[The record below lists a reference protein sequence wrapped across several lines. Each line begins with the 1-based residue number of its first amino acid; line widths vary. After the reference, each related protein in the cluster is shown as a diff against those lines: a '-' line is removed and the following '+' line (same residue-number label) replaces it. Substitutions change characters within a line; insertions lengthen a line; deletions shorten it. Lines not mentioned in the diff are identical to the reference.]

1 MMDVSCTVFDYTK
14 YHPIKVSRN
23 PPGTP
28 GLCRGGFFLRGE
40 VSQKPLE
47 G

>member
-1 MMDVSCTVFDYTK
+1 MIDVSCTVFDYTK

-23 PPGTP
+23 HTGTP
-28 GLCRGGFFLRGE
+28 GLCPGGFFLRGE
-40 VSQKPLE
+40 TQKPLE